1 MFCAGIIGNELVGP
15 FRVPDG
21 VILIVVTYIDFLK
34 QNFLSWFKKKP
45 LSFKKKMV
53 FMHDYNVA
61 KLTSDFL
68 ATVSFKCEKLM
79 TWPACSPDL
88 NTIENMW
95 AMLKRRIY
103 ESGRQFWSKEES
115 WPQYFIVRTIFAPSE
130 IQILTVLWTLVCF
143 V

>member
-1 MFCAGIIGNELVGP
+1 MRP

-21 VILIVVTYIDFLK
+21 VKLIAVAYIDLLNENDFH
-34 QNFLSWFKKKP
+34 WFKKKP
-45 LSFKKKMV
+45 LSFKNIG
-53 FMHDYNVA
+53 FMDDNAPSHAV

-88 NTIENMW
+88 NPIENMC

-103 ESGRQFWSKEES
+103 ESLSGR
-115 WPQYFIVRTIFAPSE
+115 
-130 IQILTVLWTLVCF
+130 
-143 V
+143 